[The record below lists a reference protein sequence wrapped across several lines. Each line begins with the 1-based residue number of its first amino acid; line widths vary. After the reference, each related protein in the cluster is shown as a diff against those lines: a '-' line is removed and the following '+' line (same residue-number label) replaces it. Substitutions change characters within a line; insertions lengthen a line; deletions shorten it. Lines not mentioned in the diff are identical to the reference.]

1 MVKLSHSMEEPL
13 KPIIHFSKVNKYF
26 YFQHQKT
33 VKEFIQAL
41 FVQQKTLE
49 KVHALKDITFSI
61 NKGESVGIIG
71 RNGAGKSTLL
81 KLIANVSQPTKGKVS
96 ISGRVAPLIELG
108 AGFHPELTGN
118 ENVILNGVILGMKES
133 EIEKKL
139 PEIIDFA
146 EIPDFMDVPI
156 KYYSSGMYLR
166 LAFSVAIFTNPDI
179 LLMDEILSVGDGRFQ
194 RKCMKK
200 MQEFKKND
208 VTMIL
213 VSHSADQV
221 KSFCDRVLYLKDG
234 KLEFDGN
241 VDDGLELYGKEE

>member
-1 MVKLSHSMEEPL
+1 MEEPL